1 MKKILLK
8 IINPVVLFNAWL
20 YHKKNSTFSNSTSD
34 LELHL
39 YSKIFKNDMLH
50 YGYFENTEIEVDTI
64 SIAEIEKAQVRYAQN
79 IIDQII
85 NPQDLILDIGCGMA
99 GLSNLI
105 SQKGFNV
112 EALTPNKNQIR
123 HIQSKYPTIT
133 CYQKRFQEFETDKKY
148 GTIINSESLQYIPLE
163 KAFEKA
169 ESIVKPD
176 GTWIIADY
184 FKFDNSGVNKSSHLL
199 DDFVR
204 KSKEHGWEITYQQ
217 DMTPHVLPTLKFVYN
232 YAERF
237 LLPLVHFTSGKIKRK
252 KAWLYYL
259 IRDLKQSVDHKIWKE
274 LAAVDPIKFR
284 NEKKYML
291 FVLRKNCRDAA
302 DNPASS

>member
-1 MKKILLK
+1 MTCFIMG
-8 IINPVVLFNAWL
+8 I
-20 YHKKNSTFSNSTSD
+20 
-34 LELHL
+34 
-39 YSKIFKNDMLH
+39 SKIPRLKSTPSLSLRLKSP
-50 YGYFENTEIEVDTI
+50 GQIC
-64 SIAEIEKAQVRYAQN
+64 AEHHRSNHQPE
-79 IIDQII
+79 
-85 NPQDLILDIGCGMA
+85 DLILDIGCGMG

-105 SQKGFNV
+105 SQKGFKV

-123 HIQSKYPTIT
+123 HIRSKYPTIT
-133 CYQKRFQEFETDKKY
+133 CYQKRFQEFDTDKKY

-184 FKFDNSGVNKSSHLL
+184 FKFNNSGVNKSSHLL

-217 DMTPHVLPTLKFVYN
+217 DITPHILPTLKFVYN

-237 LLPLVHFTSGKIKRK
+237 LLPLVQFTSGKSSVKRHG
-252 KAWLYYL
+252 YTT
-259 IRDLKQSVDHKIWKE
+259 
-274 LAAVDPIKFR
+274 
-284 NEKKYML
+284 
-291 FVLRKNCRDAA
+291 
-302 DNPASS
+302 SSEI